1 MEKISKEILKE
12 PVIQFLEGI
21 VQKHYSFSQHLDNQ
35 VNILVGV
42 STAIF
47 LFSLSQVLN
56 GLAEGVFMILA
67 LTSGTT
73 LFIGLFAIH
82 PPRFMR
88 KRGQEESLSY
98 NKKIAS
104 YKSSNEY
111 WKDLRNIVDNKE
123 AVIKQYAIE
132 IYNVSKF
139 YYRPKRLLFHTA
151 RNILVFGIFITLI
164 TFSVEHILSR

>member
-1 MEKISKEILKE
+1 MPKEKLAESTA
-12 PVIQFLEGI
+12 QFLEGI

-47 LFSLSQVLN
+47 LFSLSQFLDDNAGKPFLVL
-56 GLAEGVFMILA
+56 AV
-67 LTSGTT
+67 TSGVT

-82 PPRFMR
+82 PPAFMR
-88 KRGQEESLSY
+88 KRGQEESISY

-104 YKSSNEY
+104 YTSSQDY
-111 WKDLRNIVDNKE
+111 WKELRNVIDDKE
-123 AVIKQYAIE
+123 EIIRQYATE

-139 YYRPKRLLFHTA
+139 YYRPKRKLFHVA
-151 RNILVFGIFITLI
+151 RTVLVVG
-164 TFSVEHILSR
+164 ILSTFASFLLELIF